1 MASDKLNNMR
11 KGAFQLSL
19 SFIIVVVFA
28 VIVLSLAIAWIGG
41 LFETI
46 TELTFSVTDIAEQEL
61 LDRLASG
68 DSRVGIAAPDVS
80 AWNRGETGSYS
91 VGVKNIHSDKDVTF
105 AMGVYLEEIGGDL
118 AGRPVSSYTSDAR
131 KWLTFS
137 DKVFVESSGSSI
149 SRIVIKPPA
158 NAEKGIYMF
167 RVVVCDA
174 ASCQNLNSP
183 NLYGSQQ
190 FTLEIKG

>member
-1 MASDKLNNMR
+1 MKR
-11 KGAFQLSL
+11 GAFQLSL
-19 SFIIVVVFA
+19 SFIIIVVFA
-28 VIVLSLAIAWIGG
+28 VIVLSLSIAWIQD
-41 LFETI
+41 LFGTI
-46 TELTFSVTDIAEQEL
+46 TQLTFSVTEVAEQEL

-68 DSRVGIAAPDVS
+68 DSRVGMAAPDVS

-91 VGVKNIHSDKDVTF
+91 VGVKNIHSDKDITF
-105 AMGVYLEEIGGDL
+105 SMNVYLEEIGGEL
-118 AGRPVSSYTSDAR
+118 AGKNAEAYANAAR

-137 DKVFVESSGSSI
+137 SSVFVESSGSSL
-149 SRIVIKPPA
+149 SRVVIKPPT
-158 NAEKGIYMF
+158 NVERGIYMF

-174 ASCQNLNSP
+174 SSCTNLDSP